1 MSVKLKSTLP
11 DGHGSIAAD
20 LASISSQL
28 REARDGQ
35 IVFVADTTDHTT

>member
-20 LASISSQL
+20 FA
-28 REARDGQ
+28 EARDGQ
-35 IVFVADTTDHTT
+35 IVFVADTTDPHAT